1 MQLAM
6 RPNAA
11 FHSGVFFLELNG
23 FEPDHERGNHFAR
36 IGRKNRHGYYLVD
49 GSVPGLGIFKDVTD
63 LLLIRQ
69 FAQGKLRFSVAVQL
83 SNVVR
88 IQRLDD
94 CACAV
99 EETIKFRMKPLC
111 CLRGRWFLAF
121 H

>member
-1 MQLAM
+1 MQMAI
-6 RPNAA
+6 RPDTAL
-11 FHSGVFFLELNG
+11 HSGVFVLELKG

-36 IGRKNRHGYYLVD
+36 IGRKNRHGYYFVD

-88 IQRLDD
+88 TQRLND
-94 CACAV
+94 CACPL
-99 EETIKFRMKPLC
+99 EETIKFRMKPWRC
-111 CLRGRWFLAF
+111 WRGTRFL
-121 H
+121 HV